1 METSHSEEWFARG
14 VEALGHGQVYLARTC
29 FENAVRGEKHP
40 AASSYLALCQAK
52 TRGKFSDAIALARE
66 AIVREPDNP
75 VLYQNLGRI
84 YQLAGM
90 RMEAVEV
97 LREGVRRGAGEAAV
111 AELHRI
117 GTRKPPPFR
126 RLHRNHP
133 LNKYV
138 GKLLA
143 RLRLR

>member
-1 METSHSEEWFARG
+1 MESVHLEEWFARG

-29 FENAVRGEKHP
+29 FEHAARGGGHP

-66 AIVREPDNP
+66 AIAREPDNP
-75 VLYQNLGRI
+75 LLYQNLGCI

-90 RMEAVEV
+90 RLEAVEV
-97 LREGVRRGAGEAAV
+97 LREGVRRGAGEVAV
-111 AELHRI
+111 AELNRI
-117 GTRKPPPFR
+117 GTRKPPVFR
-126 RLHRNHP
+126 RLPRNHP
-133 LNKYV
+133 LNKYM
-138 GKLLA
+138 GKFLA